1 MKLNSI
7 EDILKDI
14 KNGRMVIV
22 MDDEDRENEGD
33 LVMAAE
39 HATPEKINFMAL
51 HGRGILCAPM
61 ESKRLDQLD
70 IHPMVGQSG
79 DNFKTAWTVSID
91 AKHGVTTGISA
102 KDRAKTFH
110 LLANP
115 KSTGVDFVRPGH
127 VFPLRAK
134 EGGVLVRAGH
144 TEAAV
149 DLARLA
155 GCRPAGVICEIMN
168 PDGTMARLANL
179 IKFAKKH
186 KLKIC
191 TIRDLIEYRR
201 RNENLVS
208 AAVRTQMTNRYGSFK
223 LIAYESTVDKDL
235 HIALVKGE
243 PAKHKEVLVRVH
255 SECLTG
261 DVLGSMRCDC
271 GPQLDAA
278 MKRIAEEP
286 CGVVLY
292 MRQEGRGIGLLNK
305 LKTYALQDTGLDTVQ
320 ANLALGFK
328 PDLRQYGVGAQILAD
343 LGIKKIRLLTNN
355 PKKIVGLS
363 GYGLEVVG
371 REPLEMAPNAHNA
384 RYLET
389 KRSKMGHHLNLVAN
403 GASKIRAGKTHKSKK
418 V

>member
-1 MKLNSI
+1 MKFSTV

-14 KNGRMVIV
+14 RAGKMVVV

-33 LVMAAE
+33 LVMAAQF
-39 HATPEKINFMAL
+39 ATPEKINFMAL

-61 ESKRLDQLD
+61 DSSRLEALD
-70 IHPMVGQSG
+70 IHPMVGQST

-91 AKHGVTTGISA
+91 AKRGITTGISA
-102 KDRAKTFH
+102 SDRAHTFH

-115 KSTGVDFVRPGH
+115 KSVSADFVRPGH

-149 DLARLA
+149 DIARLA
-155 GCRPAGVICEIMN
+155 GCRPVGVICEIMN
-168 PDGTMARLANL
+168 PDGSMSRLADL

-186 KLKIC
+186 KLKLC
-191 TIRDLIEYRR
+191 TIRDLIQYRR
-201 RNENLVS
+201 KTENLIS
-208 AAVRTQMTNRYGSFK
+208 AAVRTQITNQYGSFK
-223 LIAYESTVDKDL
+223 LIAYESVVDKDL

-243 PAKHKEVLVRVH
+243 PDKHSTVLVRVH

-278 MKRIAEEP
+278 MKRIAAEG

-305 LKTYALQDTGLDTVQ
+305 LKTYALQDEGMDTVQ

-328 PDLRQYGVGAQILAD
+328 PDLRQ
-343 LGIKKIRLLTNN
+343 
-355 PKKIVGLS
+355 
-363 GYGLEVVG
+363 
-371 REPLEMAPNAHNA
+371 
-384 RYLET
+384 
-389 KRSKMGHHLNLVAN
+389 
-403 GASKIRAGKTHKSKK
+403 
-418 V
+418 